1 MEIRQVHA
9 KDADKYQEIRL
20 EALQTNPEAFASSYE
35 EEKLFSL
42 ERFRSR
48 LQDENSYTFGAYEQ
62 DKLIGVVSL
71 VVEQKNKIKHRANIY
86 AMYVKPNLRGNGIAK
101 MLMLEAVKVANQL
114 KGIEQV
120 YLSVVSSNKPAKKL
134 YQSIGF
140 KIYGLDKRAM
150 KIDDVYFDEEL
161 MVLYF

>member
-1 MEIRQVHA
+1 MEIRQVLA

-35 EEKLFSL
+35 EEEMYSL

-48 LQDENSYTFGAYEQ
+48 LQDDHSYTFGAYEQ
-62 DKLIGVVSL
+62 DKLVGVVSL

-86 AMYVKPNLRGNGIAK
+86 AMYVKPDSRGNGIAK
-101 MLMLEAVKVANQL
+101 NLMVEAVKVANRL

-120 YLSVVSSNKPAKKL
+120 YLSVVSSNEPAKRL

-140 KIYGLDKRAM
+140 KIYGLDKRAI
-150 KIDDVYFDEEL
+150 KIDDDYFDEEL
-161 MVLYF
+161 MVLYL

>member
-1 MEIRQVHA
+1 MEIRQVLA

-35 EEKLFSL
+35 EEEMYSL

-48 LQDENSYTFGAYEQ
+48 LQDDHSYTFGAYEQ
-62 DKLIGVVSL
+62 DKLVGVVSL

-86 AMYVKPNLRGNGIAK
+86 AMYVKPDRRGNGIAK
-101 MLMLEAVKVANQL
+101 NLMVEAIKMANQL
-114 KGIEQV
+114 EGIEQV
-120 YLSVVSSNKPAKKL
+120 YLSVVSSNEPAKRL

-140 KIYGLDKRAM
+140 KIYGLDKRAI
-150 KIDDVYFDEEL
+150 KIDDGYFDEEL